1 MAGELQSL
9 LDETRRHGQEPEPEQ
24 RGGPE
29 RATARDE
36 AGTRGAQELP
46 GRADT
51 ARHQPPGEPQGVVG
65 DDNLHDGTGQPD
77 AVDQLAAIRG
87 LRQQAER
94 SLKEGHPFW
103 LQGVRGERGANGQ
116 QGRNTAQED
125 VRLAAA
131 RERAALKPA
140 EQAEQRARL
149 ARPRRHTTPR
159 RGTGLT
165 R

>member
-1 MAGELQSL
+1 M
-9 LDETRRHGQEPEPEQ
+9 
-24 RGGPE
+24 
-29 RATARDE
+29 RDE
-36 AGTRGAQELP
+36 AGARGTQELP

-65 DDNLHDGTGQPD
+65 DDNLHDETGQPD

-94 SLKEGHPFW
+94 SLKEGHPLW

-116 QGRNTAQED
+116 QERNTAQED

-131 RERAALKPA
+131 RERAALKSA
-140 EQAEQRARL
+140 EQAEQQARL

-159 RGTGLT
+159 RGPGLT

>member
-36 AGTRGAQELP
+36 ACTRGAQELP

-65 DDNLHDGTGQPD
+65 GDNLHDGTGRPD

-94 SLKEGHPFW
+94 SLKEGHPLW

-140 EQAEQRARL
+140 EQAEQQARL

-159 RGTGLT
+159 RGPGLT